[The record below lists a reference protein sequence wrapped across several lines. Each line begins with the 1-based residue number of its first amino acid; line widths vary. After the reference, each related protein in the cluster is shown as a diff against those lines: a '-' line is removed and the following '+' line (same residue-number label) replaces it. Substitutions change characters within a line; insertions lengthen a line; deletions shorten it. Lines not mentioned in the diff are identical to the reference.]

1 MYASFLFKSLI
12 KKTQKIEESNHIAC
26 ETSCMY
32 PNDEWYDLGDL
43 IDFGEK
49 HLWEMLVTEG
59 LHEDAGHRWLINER
73 LATSVKLKVRKIQV
87 ENLNKA
93 SKNIIVLYIT

>member
-1 MYASFLFKSLI
+1 
-12 KKTQKIEESNHIAC
+12 
-26 ETSCMY
+26 MY

-59 LHEDAGHRWLINER
+59 LHEDAGH
-73 LATSVKLKVRKIQV
+73 LADQRMTW
-87 ENLNKA
+87 
-93 SKNIIVLYIT
+93 YIGKTESQKDSGWKS

>member
-1 MYASFLFKSLI
+1 
-12 KKTQKIEESNHIAC
+12 
-26 ETSCMY
+26 MY

-49 HLWEMLVTEG
+49 HLWDMLVTEG

-87 ENLNKA
+87 ENHKTLDQK
-93 SKNIIVLYIT
+93 

>member
-1 MYASFLFKSLI
+1 
-12 KKTQKIEESNHIAC
+12 
-26 ETSCMY
+26 
-32 PNDEWYDLGDL
+32 
-43 IDFGEK
+43 
-49 HLWEMLVTEG
+49 MLVTEG

-93 SKNIIVLYIT
+93 SKNIIVLYNIACQQICNCSMANFLSREVTWQATTKRTKNAKIWGPR